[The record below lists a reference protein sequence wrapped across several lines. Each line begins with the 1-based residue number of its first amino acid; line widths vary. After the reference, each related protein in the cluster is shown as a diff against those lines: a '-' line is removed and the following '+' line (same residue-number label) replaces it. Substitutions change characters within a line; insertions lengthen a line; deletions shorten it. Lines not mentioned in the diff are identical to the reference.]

1 MHAVAGILGKP
12 VQVTWTAAAENAMQS
27 LGSPLIA
34 EMELY
39 FSCLIRKRVRFNE
52 LAKGDDTVKV
62 NEHLLV
68 CFRPVMSKS
77 CAMDP
82 EGSPPPLTDLP
93 IVNPAAF
100 VPKWMTIDFRN
111 GGWVGEFGLA

>member
-1 MHAVAGILGKP
+1 MHAIADILGKP
-12 VQVTWTAAAENAMQS
+12 VQVSWTAAAEEAMQR
-27 LGSPLIA
+27 LGTPLIA

-52 LAKGDDTVKV
+52 LAKGDDTVML
-62 NEHLLV
+62 NEHLRV

-77 CAMDP
+77 CAIDP

-111 GGWVGEFGLA
+111 GSWVGEFGLS